1 MYLEE
6 ISYFMFKTVI
16 FSVNFIFERNTF
28 ELRTVQHV
36 ISEEKT
42 SIVQHIQYNN
52 NAGHAPSQL
61 NCGYDKFMAFKLA
74 FVNVKCVLRRR
85 ALSDQCHRGAP
96 RRHAAAAV
104 GGTSTSSLGVRK
116 MQHDYFSCQPVA
128 HGSVAQE
135 NQLHTAMWLTNR
147 SQSPRTH
154 SFRSV
159 IRANLKSGKQ
169 QQSH

>member
-1 MYLEE
+1 M
-6 ISYFMFKTVI
+6 
-16 FSVNFIFERNTF
+16 
-28 ELRTVQHV
+28 
-36 ISEEKT
+36 T
-42 SIVQHIQYNN
+42 S
-52 NAGHAPSQL
+52 AA
-61 NCGYDKFMAFKLA
+61 AA
-74 FVNVKCVLRRR
+74 
-85 ALSDQCHRGAP
+85 AAW
-96 RRHAAAAV
+96 HAAAAV

>member
-16 FSVNFIFERNTF
+16 FSVNFIFERNTL

-74 FVNVKCVLRRR
+74 FVNVKCVLLRRR
-85 ALSDQCHRGAP
+85 ALSDQCRRRGGM
-96 RRHAAAAV
+96 RRRRQQQ
-104 GGTSTSSLGVRK
+104 GGLLLLHQGSEKCSTIIFHVSQ
-116 MQHDYFSCQPVA
+116 QHT
-128 HGSVAQE
+128 VAQRRRTSYTLLCGLLTAVS
-135 NQLHTAMWLTNR
+135 LHVHIVLE
-147 SQSPRTH
+147 
-154 SFRSV
+154 V
-159 IRANLKSGKQ
+159 
-169 QQSH
+169 

>member
-16 FSVNFIFERNTF
+16 FSVNFFFERNTL

-104 GGTSTSSLGVRK
+104 GGLLLLHQGSEKCSTIIFHVSQ
-116 MQHDYFSCQPVA
+116 QHT
-128 HGSVAQE
+128 VAQRRRTSYTLLCGLLTAVS
-135 NQLHTAMWLTNR
+135 LHVHIVLE
-147 SQSPRTH
+147 
-154 SFRSV
+154 V
-159 IRANLKSGKQ
+159 
-169 QQSH
+169 